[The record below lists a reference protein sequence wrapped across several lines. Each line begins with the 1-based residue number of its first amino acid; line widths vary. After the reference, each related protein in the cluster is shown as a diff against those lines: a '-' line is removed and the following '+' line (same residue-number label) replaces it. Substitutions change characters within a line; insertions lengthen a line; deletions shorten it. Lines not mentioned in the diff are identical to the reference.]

1 MTVSNNDVIRTTV
14 DMRFNAVNVIQNTFH
29 CRYTGA
35 SGVSE
40 QSVVDAIRVQLEGA
54 LWVAIDVDISTSITF
69 IAYLNFNVTVNA
81 PMPDA
86 VPTLVTAG
94 LHVAEVLPLQV
105 AALLSFPSAVSRS
118 IGRKYI
124 AGYTE
129 SATDGGGVI
138 TVGASAPL
146 LIAAANLV
154 GSFTILA
161 GNGIFG
167 NFVAIPP
174 TFIAWTSGRLD
185 TLFRTQRR
193 RVPGVGV

>member
-14 DMRFNAVNVIQNTFH
+14 DMRYASVNVIQNTFH

-40 QSVVDAIRVQLEGA
+40 QSVVDAIRNEIEGA
-54 LWVAIDVDISTSITF
+54 LWTVVDGDLSLNLTF
-69 IAYLNFNVTVNA
+69 IAYLNFNVTQDA

-86 VPTLVTAG
+86 IPVLVTAG
-94 LHVAEVLPLQV
+94 INANETLPLQV
-105 AALLSFPSAVSRS
+105 AALMSFPSAVSRS

-124 AGYTE
+124 AAYTE
-129 SATDGGGVI
+129 VSTSGAGVI
-138 TVGASAPL
+138 LVPELARLVTAAS
-146 LIAAANLV
+146 NLF

-167 NFVAIPP
+167 NYVAVPP
-174 TFIAWTSGRLD
+174 TFIPWTSSRVDSIL
-185 TLFRTQRR
+185 RTQRR